1 MLKYFLYIFI
11 SILILIIPAQSSEL
25 KIISDILEVDR
36 IKNLSKF
43 SGNVYAQN
51 DNLEIWSD
59 EIIISFNEDEDKV
72 NRINA
77 KKKVKIIKENFTG
90 TGDKGV
96 YYPDSDILTMRGN
109 VEVFE
114 NDNIIKCDELFMDI
128 KNSVSIMSSDSTNR
142 VEAYIINN

>member
-1 MLKYFLYIFI
+1 MLKYFLYIFL

-59 EIIISFNEDEDKV
+59 EMIISFNEDEDKV

-114 NDNIIKCDELFMDI
+114 NDNIIKCDELYMDI
-128 KNSVSIMSSDSTNR
+128 KNSVSIMSSDSANR

>member
-59 EIIISFNEDEDKV
+59 EMIISFNEDEDKV